1 MFEIK
6 PDEEGRLRLIGRF
19 DAAQTDKAMAVLY
32 ALEESTVLDCSEL
45 KYCASAALGVL
56 FEAQRRLI
64 EQGHG
69 LKLIRLSS
77 HLREL
82 FEIGGF
88 DQILE
93 IE

>member
-1 MFEIK
+1 MLEIK
-6 PDEEGRLRLIGRF
+6 PEGGGRLRLVGRF
-19 DAAQTDKAMAVLY
+19 DAAQSKKAMEALY
-32 ALEESTVLDCSEL
+32 DLSGPTVLDCAEL
-45 KYCASAALGVL
+45 KYCASAAFGVL
-56 FEAQRRLI
+56 FEAQRRLMDA
-64 EQGHG
+64 GHS
-69 LKLIRLSS
+69 LKLVNLSP